1 MNAVAA
7 FKNSRRR
14 RGEMT
19 CRSGG
24 KAPEACSGLRLMSND
39 PQQGQPLE
47 RIGNSPSICSES
59 EPLARTMTRRR
70 LVIRDFSALDPANLA
85 WKIKRMIDA
94 GLNIAS
100 LRIIGPRIG
109 HQTLPPMVQE
119 GDPRDQ
125 LHICSRTSRE
135 SPGAAVLHVQ
145 GLKARRSCGAPAA
158 RAGEASLPANRNRN
172 TCRRNQIARGWPKA
186 KGVQAETALC
196 SGILPTQSGL
206 TSTARISCGCSA

>member
-24 KAPEACSGLRLMSND
+24 KAPEACSGLRLMSNE

-70 LVIRDFSALDPANLA
+70 LVIRDFSARDPANLA
-85 WKIKRMIDA
+85 WKIKRMIAA

-109 HQTLPPMVQE
+109 HQTLPPMVPE
-119 GDPRDQ
+119 GDHRDQ
-125 LHICSRTSRE
+125 LHIFV
-135 SPGAAVLHVQ
+135 AVIT
-145 GLKARRSCGAPAA
+145 G
-158 RAGEASLPANRNRN
+158 NRNRN
-172 TCRRNQIARGWPKA
+172 TCRRNQIARVWPKA